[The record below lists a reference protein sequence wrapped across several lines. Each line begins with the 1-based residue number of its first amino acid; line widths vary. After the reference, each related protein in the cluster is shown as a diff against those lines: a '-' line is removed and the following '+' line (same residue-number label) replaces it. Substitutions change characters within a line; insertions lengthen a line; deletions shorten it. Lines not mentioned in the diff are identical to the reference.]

1 MVLQGH
7 SGGIFRLSAGI
18 VVQRAR
24 FFRLLALAGRAATHP
39 GGLSR
44 RFVCVMISILIF
56 MLPGRRARFARR
68 PLF

>member
-1 MVLQGH
+1 M
-7 SGGIFRLSAGI
+7 A
-18 VVQRAR
+18 QRTR
-24 FFRLLALAGRAATHP
+24 FVRLLALAGRAAAHP
-39 GGLSR
+39 DGLSR